1 MSEVLFEDENVAV
14 WLDERDD
21 VIEVCTLD
29 DGGHA
34 YGGETGESRWGIRVD
49 VE

>member
-1 MSEVLFEDENVAV
+1 MSEVLFENESVAV

-34 YGGETGESRWGIRVD
+34 NGGEMDGGRWGMRVD